1 MAVGLHCCLVT
12 IRWDLSDPSRSLG
25 SPLFP
30 NTSWMLRPG
39 ECSYLAP
46 WPDPFSFMYVI
57 SLASI
62 CIWICDPCSKPCRHL
77 ISLPLLPMIADLKIS
92 IQPGWCQLHGI
103 PPGLAARRAQSGN
116 CFSSIFFPW
125 NIQKSL
131 RRNGV
136 ETVTSSW
143 RSLIGV
149 SFDFKWTSCPQSK
162 WPNVY
167 KLRLLNTNRGSIIS
181 LNEKSY
187 PKFH

>member
-1 MAVGLHCCLVT
+1 
-12 IRWDLSDPSRSLG
+12 
-25 SPLFP
+25 
-30 NTSWMLRPG
+30 
-39 ECSYLAP
+39 
-46 WPDPFSFMYVI
+46 
-57 SLASI
+57 
-62 CIWICDPCSKPCRHL
+62 
-77 ISLPLLPMIADLKIS
+77 
-92 IQPGWCQLHGI
+92 
-103 PPGLAARRAQSGN
+103 
-116 CFSSIFFPW
+116 
-125 NIQKSL
+125 L